1 MNIELT
7 QEEIDAIQA
16 LRVKKAKDA
25 EIAASNALS
34 IQEKLHLKFQ
44 EVTVKNNKLRDDL
57 KSQIK
62 MLDPLVIIREIYTD
76 FNIKYGGNQHSAA
89 ANGYL
94 IQRCSLINISY
105 AESDANIEIQLPHYP
120 GEYWGSSDKKSY
132 FIDSSWEIE
141 SRIYNSDKA
150 DKCANIAVN
159 RLKTVKNKRDAKNK
173 VANDIIKIK
182 KYFTKKYPQAVDI
195 SVYESNY
202 SGYDYKVYNFPNT
215 GREYI
220 GVKGVANIKDDST
233 ITFTTYV
240 KDAPEYRSTDPD
252 MTSKNN
258 RMVTLFEQFKKDTND
273 LRKVYEATCL
283 EIILEGE
290 VNND

>member
-1 MNIELT
+1 MNIELD
-7 QEEIDAIQA
+7 QEEIAHVQA
-16 LRVKKAKDA
+16 LREKKAKDA
-25 EIAASNALS
+25 EIAATNALS
-34 IQEKLHLKFQ
+34 LQEKLYLKFQ

-57 KSQIK
+57 KTHIR
-62 MLDPLVIIREIYTD
+62 MLDPLVIIREQYSDI
-76 FNIKYGGNQHSAA
+76 NIKFGGTLYSASEQ
-89 ANGYL
+89 GYL
-94 IQRCSLINISY
+94 IQRCNLINISF
-105 AESDANIEIQLPHYP
+105 AESDANIEIQLPHFTD
-120 GEYWGSSDKKSY
+120 EYWGVNKKSY
-132 FIDSSWEIE
+132 YIDSSWEIE

-173 VANDIIKIK
+173 VANDIIKVK

-202 SGYDYKVYNFPNT
+202 GGYDYKVYNFPNT

-220 GVKGVANIKDDST
+220 GVKGVAQVKDNGT
-233 ITFTTYV
+233 ITYSTSI

-258 RMVTLFEQFKKDTND
+258 RMVTLYEQFKKDTND
-273 LRKVYEATCL
+273 LRKVYESTCL
-283 EIILEGE
+283 EILLEGE